1 MPSIC
6 NYGNNVSGALYLD
19 GGIDLADR
27 VFAETLFKDEE
38 KYLNIWRDLP
48 LHVLQEDE
56 PGSDRHW
63 VESSPTLQVIKVI
76 CPWMKLDFNF
86 NTCTLYIIFDSLMI
100 LAQKMIL
107 FVCFNRN

>member
-1 MPSIC
+1 MPSIY
-6 NYGNNVSGALYLD
+6 NYRSNVSGALYLD

-76 CPWMKLDFNF
+76 CP
-86 NTCTLYIIFDSLMI
+86 
-100 LAQKMIL
+100 
-107 FVCFNRN
+107 